1 MKFATF
7 RVIDTKTTEVIKTYQ
22 VEYADAKDLNKS
34 FHEARQV
41 WSEYQVEAETDGFV
55 MSHSHTFREQFLIEL
70 ERDTELQ
77 FEYMSGA
84 YEE

>member
-1 MKFATF
+1 MKVATF
-7 RVIDTKTTEVIKTYQ
+7 RVIDTKTAEVIKTYEL
-22 VEYADAKDLNKS
+22 EYTEPKHLNTL

-41 WSEYQVEAETDGFV
+41 WDEYQVEAETDGFI
-55 MSHSHTFREQFLIEL
+55 MSYSHTFREQFLIEQ
-70 ERDTELQ
+70 ERETELQ